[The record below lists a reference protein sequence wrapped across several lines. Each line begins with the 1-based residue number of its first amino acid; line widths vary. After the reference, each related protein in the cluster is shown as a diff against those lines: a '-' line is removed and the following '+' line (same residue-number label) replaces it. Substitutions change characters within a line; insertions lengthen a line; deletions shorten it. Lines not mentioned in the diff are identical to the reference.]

1 MNSKKKVNRPPEET
15 KAMTAIREKIKPEF
29 LNSGNKIKN
38 GTVMLDFG
46 RYKGKY
52 TFSDLFEKDP
62 SYCRW
67 FVNVNK

>member
-1 MNSKKKVNRPPEET
+1 M
-15 KAMTAIREKIKPEF
+15 I
-29 LNSGNKIKN
+29 
-38 GTVMLDFG
+38 DFG

-67 FVNVNK
+67 FVNANKTPKDHLPE

>member
-1 MNSKKKVNRPPEET
+1 MSSKKKVNRPPEET
-15 KAMTAIREKIKPEF
+15 KTMMAIKQKPEF
-29 LNSGNKIKN
+29 LNSGSKIKN
-38 GTVMLDFG
+38 GTTMLDFG